1 MKIEEIYMRQEIRQ
15 MLNEAGITKN
25 TLKDMVKEVLNEEL
39 DKACKQAMAEYNVEG
54 SVQAYFEDNAGRALK
69 NCLSSEVRQ
78 IMREKL
84 DRVAMRISVDLT
96 ETQLL

>member
-1 MKIEEIYMRQEIRQ
+1 MRQEIRQ

-39 DKACKQAMAEYNVEG
+39 DKACKQVMAEYNVEG
-54 SVQAYFEDNAGRALK
+54 SVQTYFKNNAGRALK
-69 NCLSSEVRQ
+69 DCLNSEVKQ

-84 DRVAMRISVDLT
+84 DRIALRVSVDVT
-96 ETQLL
+96 ESQLL

>member
-39 DKACKQAMAEYNVEG
+39 GKACK
-54 SVQAYFEDNAGRALK
+54 
-69 NCLSSEVRQ
+69 
-78 IMREKL
+78 
-84 DRVAMRISVDLT
+84 
-96 ETQLL
+96 

>member
-1 MKIEEIYMRQEIRQ
+1 MTVEEIYMRQEIRQ
-15 MLNEAGITKN
+15 MLNEAGITKD

-39 DKACKQAMAEYNVEG
+39 NKACKQAISEYNVEKHAKTQLQD
-54 SVQAYFEDNAGRALK
+54 SADRVLK
-69 NCLSSEVRQ
+69 DCLTDEVKQ

-84 DRVAMRISVDLT
+84 QRVAMRISVDLT